1 MSNRDERRVDYFVAS
16 VSFAAFSAF
25 ALWLLDDRFDRA
37 EERIMALESKPCLLS
52 GAHTS
57 CAKEGAR

>member
-1 MSNRDERRVDYFVAS
+1 VDYFVAS